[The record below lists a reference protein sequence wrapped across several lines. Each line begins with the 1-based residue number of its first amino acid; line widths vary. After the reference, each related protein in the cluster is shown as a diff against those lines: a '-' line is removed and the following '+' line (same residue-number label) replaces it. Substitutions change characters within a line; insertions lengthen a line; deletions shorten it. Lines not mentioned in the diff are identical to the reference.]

1 MASLLYRLGRF
12 AARTAWL
19 FIALWVVVLAAA
31 GGSFAAFG
39 GQLSNSFSI
48 PGSETERLQDVLK
61 EELPAASN
69 GIGQVVLTTEDDQP
83 FTDDQRAQIS
93 SFLGGLS
100 DIDGVEQAIDPFE
113 TEQQMADAK
122 TQLDDAA
129 GQIEGGWS
137 QILSGEQQVSDGRTQ
152 LDDAQSQLDSA
163 RSENDDLGVRGG
175 DSLAEQQRELD
186 DRRSELDSTADQLA
200 DSREELQAQQDTY
213 NTNRALYALSSAAD
227 MVSEDGTTALVN
239 IAFTETE
246 QNISQE
252 TKDAVMEAF
261 ADAGLTGVDDEIS
274 MTIAQDINSLAGPS
288 EIIGVVVALIVLLV
302 MLGTLIAAG
311 LPILTALIGVGIGS
325 LVTLALSAVFEV
337 QQITP
342 ILGLMLGLAVGIDY
356 SLFIINR
363 HRTNLRHG
371 LEVEESVGLAN
382 GTSGNAVVFAGS
394 TVMIALLALNVVGIP
409 FLGLMGTTAAISV
422 LIAVLISVTLT
433 PALLGLIGLRALSKG
448 QRAAYRGDAGKH
460 VRRRNPAEARG
471 WIKMVTR
478 HPVSVIVATVVVLGI
493 VAIPAASMR
502 LGLPDASTEPQ
513 DSTQYRAYQVI
524 ADKFGAGANG
534 PIVGVAQ
541 AEGDLDEAQAQELQV
556 DIAQRILEDD
566 DVVSVV
572 PSGMSEDHSTLVFQ
586 ITPTEGPAADSTE
599 VLVNDLRGLS
609 GEIQDRYGATLG
621 VTGMTGGNIDI
632 SQILA
637 GALPVYVGIVLG
649 LSFIILILVFRSILV
664 PLFATLGF
672 LFSLL
677 AVFGGVV
684 AIYQWGWLG
693 PVFGVHDPSVVLS
706 FLPILTVG
714 ILFGLAMDY
723 QIFLVTGMRESYAH
737 GQAARR
743 AVVTGYNQSARVVIA
758 AAIIMMSVFGG
769 FVFSELSMIRPIGFG
784 LALGVFLDAF
794 VIRMTL
800 IPAVMHLLGE
810 KAWWIP
816 RWLDRILP
824 NVDVEGSSLENR
836 VHRQH
841 AEDDAAEAGAGPST
855 DDAATPAAAPTEESA
870 AAR

>member
-12 AARTAWL
+12 AARTSWL

-39 GQLSNSFSI
+39 GQLSSSFSI
-48 PGSETERLQDVLK
+48 PGSETERLQDVL
-61 EELPAASN
+61 EDELPSASN
-69 GIGQVVLTTEDDQP
+69 GIGQVVLSTDDDQP
-83 FTDDQRAQIS
+83 FTEDQRAEIS
-93 SFLGGLS
+93 DFLGTLS
-100 DIDGVEQAIDPFE
+100 DVDGVEQAIDPFQSEE
-113 TEQQMADAK
+113 TVAESK

-129 GQIEGGWS
+129 RQIEGGWS
-137 QILSGEQQVSDGRTQ
+137 QLGSAEDQLQQGRDQ
-152 LDDAQSQLDSA
+152 LESA
-163 RSENDDLGVRGG
+163 RAEADGAAGQRLD
-175 DSLAEQQRELD
+175 EQQR
-186 DRRSELDSTADQLA
+186 ELDSTADQLES
-200 DSREELQAQQDTY
+200 SREELSSQQESY
-213 NTNRALYALSSAAD
+213 NRSLALFELSSASD
-227 MVSEDGTTALVN
+227 MVSDDDTTALVN
-239 IAFTETE
+239 ISFSESE

-252 TKDAVMEAF
+252 TKDAVMDAF
-261 ADAGLTGVDDEIS
+261 DDAGLTGVDVDFS
-274 MTIAQDINSLAGPS
+274 MTITQDINSLAGPA
-288 EIIGVVVALIVLLV
+288 EIIGVVVALVVLLV

-325 LVTLALSAVFEV
+325 LITLALSAVFEV

-371 LEVEESVGLAN
+371 MEIRESIGLAN

-409 FLGLMGTTAAISV
+409 FLGLMGTTAAMCV

-433 PALLGLIGLRALSKG
+433 PALLGLVGQRVLSKG

-460 VRRRNPAEARG
+460 VRRRNLTEARG

-478 HPVSVIVATVVVLGI
+478 NPVVVIVATVVVLGVI
-493 VAIPAASMR
+493 AIPAASMR
-502 LGLPDASTEPQ
+502 LGLPDASTEPE
-513 DSTQYRAYQVI
+513 DSTQYQAYQTI

-541 AEGDLDEAQAQELQV
+541 TDEDLDEEQAQDLQI

-566 DVVSVV
+566 DVVSVL
-572 PSGMSEDHSTLVFQ
+572 PSGMSDDRSTLVFQ
-586 ITPTEGPAADSTE
+586 ITPQDGPAADSTE
-599 VLVNDLRGLS
+599 DLVNNLRDLS
-609 GEIQDRYGATLG
+609 DETEDRFGASLG

-637 GALPVYVGIVLG
+637 KALPVYVGIVLG
-649 LSFIILILVFRSILV
+649 LSFIVMVLVFRSILV

-693 PVFGVHDPSVVLS
+693 PVFQVHDPSVVLS

-737 GQAARR
+737 GQPARR
-743 AVVTGYNQSARVVIA
+743 AVVSGYNQSARVVIA

-769 FVFSELSMIRPIGFG
+769 FIFSELTMIRPIGFG

-794 VIRMTL
+794 IIRMTL

-836 VHRQH
+836 VHGGH
-841 AEDDAAEAGAGPST
+841 DSEEAEKASETSRETPAEA
-855 DDAATPAAAPTEESA
+855 
-870 AAR
+870 R